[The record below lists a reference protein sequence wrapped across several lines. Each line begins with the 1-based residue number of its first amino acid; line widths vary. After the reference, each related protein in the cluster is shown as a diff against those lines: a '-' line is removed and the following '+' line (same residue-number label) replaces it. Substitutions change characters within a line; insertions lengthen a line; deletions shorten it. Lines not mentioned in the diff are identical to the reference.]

1 MKKAALLIED
11 KDAALVVRTALEC
24 AGFACEMHAA
34 MAPMLRSLRRDEH
47 AAIVVDV
54 SAPAV
59 DSAAILGWR
68 REWLGAEV
76 ALIAIGADD
85 GQSAMREL
93 DRGVDDF
100 VAKPVRGAELLAR
113 LRAALRRG
121 RLAPPPSSPGPS
133 FAGCSVDR
141 AASAIV
147 SASTRVTLTARELAL
162 AQLLFENAGQL
173 VTRTRL
179 ARDVWGQ
186 NVELTS
192 RSIEQHIYQLRRKI
206 KRCAGEALALRG
218 VYGSGYRIDVTGT
231 PSPQAML
238 APSASRPPS
247 PAVPRRR
254 AGEVPARRAGEVA
267 RMPEGRSAL
276 TPTRRASDVAR
287 QVIAQAAA

>member
-24 AGFACEMHAA
+24 AGFQCETYATMV
-34 MAPMLRSLRRDEH
+34 PLLRAVRRDDH
-47 AAIVVDV
+47 VAIIVD
-54 SAPAV
+54 ATPPTV
-59 DSAAILGWR
+59 DSAAVLGWR
-68 REWLGAEV
+68 SNWLGTDV
-76 ALIAIGADD
+76 AVIALGPDD
-85 GQSAMREL
+85 GQSAMRQL
-93 DRGVDDF
+93 DLGVDDF

-113 LRAALRRG
+113 LRAVLRR
-121 RLAPPPSSPGPS
+121 RRPVETAQGPS
-133 FAGCSVDR
+133 IAGCSIDR

-147 SASTRVTLTARELAL
+147 SPSSRVALTARELAL